1 MAIAK
6 VDLRKKTLVKI
17 QSVVRSYNTR
27 DEISYLSMNAL
38 TIQVLWRGYST
49 QLSYQFQIVD
59 IIIVQN
65 IFRQKAAT
73 IIFKERLYKKRC
85 NSILKNQTLW
95 RSHSCLEIHIIT
107 IGDILIVQS
116 VVRRWLALRLF
127 VTCRANIH
135 FEMST
140 KIQYLVKSCLL
151 RIKYKKNKE
160 MISSTR

>member
-1 MAIAK
+1 MAITL
-6 VDLRKKTLVKI
+6 VDIRKIALVKI

-85 NSILKNQTLW
+85 NSILKKSNFMEVSFLS
-95 RSHSCLEIHIIT
+95 RNSYNHNRGYFDCSKCCASLACVKII
-107 IGDILIVQS
+107 
-116 VVRRWLALRLF
+116 R
-127 VTCRANIH
+127 
-135 FEMST
+135 
-140 KIQYLVKSCLL
+140 YLSG
-151 RIKYKKNKE
+151 KY
-160 MISSTR
+160 SF

>member
-1 MAIAK
+1 MAITL
-6 VDLRKKTLVKI
+6 VDIRKIALVKI

-38 TIQVLWRGYST
+38 TIQVLQRGYST
-49 QLSYQFQIVD
+49 HYQFQIVN